1 LVDPVAA
8 FDELSCASG
17 SLGHLEGRDV
27 MPEALNRIG
36 RIKYMSAKLTPAGGI
51 FWPEDTE
58 PLQVD

>member
-1 LVDPVAA
+1 
-8 FDELSCASG
+8 
-17 SLGHLEGRDV
+17 

-58 PLQVD
+58 PLHVD